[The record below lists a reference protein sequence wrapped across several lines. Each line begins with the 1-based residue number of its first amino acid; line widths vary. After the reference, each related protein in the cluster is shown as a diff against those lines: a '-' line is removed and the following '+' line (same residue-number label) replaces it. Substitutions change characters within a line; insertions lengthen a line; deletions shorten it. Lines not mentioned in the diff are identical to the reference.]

1 MSELQ
6 NLSCCIDGLDEILGG
21 FRKPSTIL
29 IAGTAGVGKTTMA
42 LQMLSNAAKEGEKT
56 LYIPLTT
63 EKAGKAERL
72 HSIFPFLDENV
83 KVYPVSRPAA
93 EKDPLST
100 LIDIGNVIASENPDR
115 LVIDPITPI
124 GFGFVEQERRRFFY
138 TLDSML
144 KESEA
149 LVMLTGELLEEQ
161 IHGYVASHLT
171 DGIIYLSRENSGYH
185 TAHKLKVLKML
196 GIEPDSKARCTA
208 REYSYDV
215 SSEGFVVYP
224 RLIVED
230 TDELTETRIKS
241 GVENFDLMLHGGMI
255 AGNSLLIAGEP
266 GTGKSIFGWQFLIE
280 GLKNGEKGI
289 IVTYNELPQQI
300 IQEASKLGCDLQQYV
315 DAGTL
320 QFIHSNPE
328 DIHPDEHAIRIK
340 ELVESMEAKR
350 LVIDGLKNLE
360 ITFPDIIKLRG
371 YLQRLTFYLK
381 TRGVTSVITTELS
394 AQENDRIMSK
404 EASFIVDTVVT
415 VRQVVFSNEV
425 KRYIRILKSKGSKHA
440 LNMREYTISDTG
452 IKINCDVIP

>member
-6 NLSCCIDGLDEILGG
+6 NLPCCIDGFDDILGG

-29 IAGTAGVGKTTMA
+29 IAGTAGVGKTTMV
-42 LQMLSNAAKEGEKT
+42 LQMLSNAAKQGEKT

-63 EKAGKAERL
+63 ETAGKAERL

-100 LIDIGNVIASENPDR
+100 LIDIGNVIASESPDR

-171 DGIIYLSRENSGYH
+171 DGIIYLSKENSGYH

-196 GIEPDSKARCTA
+196 GLEPNNKIRCTA

-215 SSEGFVVYP
+215 SSEGFTAYP

-230 TDELTETRIKS
+230 SDEITETRIKS
-241 GVENFDLMLHGGMI
+241 GVENFDLMLHGGII
-255 AGNSLLIAGEP
+255 AGNSMLIAGEP
-266 GTGKSIFGWQFLIE
+266 GTGKTIFGWQFLME
-280 GLKNGEKGI
+280 GLNNGEKGI

-300 IQEASKLGCDLQQYV
+300 ILEAAKLGFDMQQYV
-315 DAGTL
+315 DSGIL
-320 QFIHSNPE
+320 KFIHSNPE
-328 DIHPDEHAIRIK
+328 DIHPDEHATRIK
-340 ELVESMEAKR
+340 ELVESMEATR
-350 LVIDGLKNLE
+350 LVVDGLINLE
-360 ITFPDIIKLRG
+360 ITFPDMIKLRG
-371 YLQRLTFYLK
+371 YLQRLTSFLK

-404 EASFIVDTVVT
+404 EASFIVDTLVT
-415 VRQVVFSNEV
+415 VRQVVYSNEV

-440 LNMREYTISDTG
+440 LNMREYAISDTG
-452 IKINCDVIP
+452 IDINCDVIH